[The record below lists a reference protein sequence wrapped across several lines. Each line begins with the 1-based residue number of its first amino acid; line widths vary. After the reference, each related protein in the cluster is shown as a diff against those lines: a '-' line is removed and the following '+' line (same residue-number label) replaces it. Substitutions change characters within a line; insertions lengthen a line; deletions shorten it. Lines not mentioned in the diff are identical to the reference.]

1 MSKLK
6 NKNKSLARENIIKIL
21 YQHDVTKDKLN
32 DIYKHF
38 FDKREYD
45 RKYLINILNIIEEKK
60 EEIIDTIE
68 SNTDVKL
75 NDTSPVD
82 RSILFLSVSELLYK
96 NDVPYKVVLNE
107 AIKIA
112 KKYSTEKSYK
122 FINIILDKI
131 VKKIAPND

>member
-38 FDKREYD
+38 IDKREYD
-45 RKYLINILNIIEEKK
+45 KKYLINILNIIEEKK

-75 NDTSPVD
+75 NDTSPID
-82 RSILFLSVSELLYK
+82 RSILFLSVAEILHK
-96 NDVPYKVVLNE
+96 HDVPYKVVLNE

-131 VKKIAPND
+131 LKKIAAND